1 MKNKIII
8 SLSVLVAGLS
18 AYLFYDSTNGD
29 MSEAEIK
36 TEFINLKSDYELL
49 QVDLENSMKDLA
61 ISNNTILM
69 QKSQIETLLKK
80 SAISEEELLVA
91 KQLMSEISQN
101 VLKEYNKRIEHL
113 QKDKAALNLQTEKD
127 AEKQKT
133 LLAQIKTLENDKKN
147 LNQQIEREKL
157 NSLKKDNLIKYASK
171 LSISN
176 FILKGVK
183 VRRNG
188 KEVQTDKAS
197 RIDKLDV
204 SFDINENLLAET
216 GEKELY
222 LVVHL
227 PDKTLATFSNKASG
241 TFLLNGEQKI
251 YSEKLMINYI
261 NGTNVTVTTQWENDD
276 FQRGNYVLEVYEKTP
291 SGIKNIGK
299 ATKALE

>member
-8 SLSVLVAGLS
+8 SLSALVVGLS

-36 TEFINLKSDYELL
+36 TEFMNLKSDYELL
-49 QVDLENSMKDLA
+49 QVDLENNMKDLA

-69 QKSQIETLLKK
+69 QKSQIETILKK
-80 SAISEEELLVA
+80 NAISEEELLVA

-101 VLKEYNKRIEHL
+101 VMKEYNKRIEHL

-133 LLAQIKTLENDKKN
+133 LLAQIKTLEKDKKN

-241 TFLLNGEQKI
+241 TFLLNGEQKV

>member
-8 SLSVLVAGLS
+8 SLSALVVGLS
-18 AYLFYDSTNGD
+18 AYLFYDSTNDD

-49 QVDLENSMKDLA
+49 QVDLENNMKDLA

-69 QKSQIETLLKK
+69 QKSQIETILKK
-80 SAISEEELLVA
+80 NAISEEELLVA

-133 LLAQIKTLENDKKN
+133 LLAQIKTLEKDKKN

-197 RIDKLDV
+197 RIDKLEV

-251 YSEKLMINYI
+251 YSEKLIINYI

>member
-8 SLSVLVAGLS
+8 SLSALVVGLS

-36 TEFINLKSDYELL
+36 TEFMNLKSDYELL
-49 QVDLENSMKDLA
+49 QVDLENNMKDLA

-80 SAISEEELLVA
+80 NAISEEELLVA

-101 VLKEYNKRIEHL
+101 VMKEYNKRIEHL

-133 LLAQIKTLENDKKN
+133 LLAQIKTLEKDKKN

-197 RIDKLDV
+197 RIDKLEV

-241 TFLLNGEQKI
+241 TFLLDGEQKV

>member
-8 SLSVLVAGLS
+8 SLSALVVGLS
-18 AYLFYDSTNGD
+18 AYLFYDSINGD

-36 TEFINLKSDYELL
+36 TEFMNLKSDYELL
-49 QVDLENSMKDLA
+49 QVDLENNMKDLA

-69 QKSQIETLLKK
+69 QKSQIETILKK
-80 SAISEEELLVA
+80 NAISEEELLVA

-101 VLKEYNKRIEHL
+101 VMKEYNKRIEHL

-241 TFLLNGEQKI
+241 TFLLNGEQKV

>member
-8 SLSVLVAGLS
+8 SLSALVVGLS

-36 TEFINLKSDYELL
+36 TEFMNLKSDYELL
-49 QVDLENSMKDLA
+49 QVDLENNMKDLV

-113 QKDKAALNLQTEKD
+113 QKDKADLNLQTEKD

-133 LLAQIKTLENDKKN
+133 LLAQIKTLEKDKKN

-197 RIDKLDV
+197 RIDKLEV

-222 LVVHL
+222 LVVYL

-241 TFLLNGEQKI
+241 TFLLNGEQKV

>member
-8 SLSVLVAGLS
+8 SLSALVVGLS

-36 TEFINLKSDYELL
+36 TEFMNLKSDYELL

-127 AEKQKT
+127 AEKQKS

-183 VRRNG
+183 IRRNG

-197 RIDKLDV
+197 RIDKLEV

-222 LVVHL
+222 LVVYL

-241 TFLLNGEQKI
+241 TFLLNGEQKV

>member
-8 SLSVLVAGLS
+8 SLSALVVGLS

-36 TEFINLKSDYELL
+36 TEFIDLKSDYELL

-69 QKSQIETLLKK
+69 QKSQIEALLKK

-113 QKDKAALNLQTEKD
+113 QKDKADLNLQTEKN
-127 AEKQKT
+127 AEKQKS

-147 LNQQIEREKL
+147 LNQQIEREKQ

-183 VRRNG
+183 IRRNG

-197 RIDKLDV
+197 RIDKLEV

-222 LVVHL
+222 LVVYL
-227 PDKTLATFSNKASG
+227 PDKTLATFSNKAPGAFS
-241 TFLLNGEQKI
+241 LNGEQKA

>member
-8 SLSVLVAGLS
+8 SLSALVVGLS

-36 TEFINLKSDYELL
+36 TEFMNLKSDYELL
-49 QVDLENSMKDLA
+49 QVDLENNMKDLA

-147 LNQQIEREKL
+147 LNQQIGREKL

-241 TFLLNGEQKI
+241 TFLLNGEQKV

>member
-8 SLSVLVAGLS
+8 SLSALVVGLS

-36 TEFINLKSDYELL
+36 TEFMNLKSDYELL

-69 QKSQIETLLKK
+69 QKSQIETILKK
-80 SAISEEELLVA
+80 NAISEEELLVA

-101 VLKEYNKRIEHL
+101 VMKEYNKRIEHL

-133 LLAQIKTLENDKKN
+133 LLAQIKTLEKDKKN
-147 LNQQIEREKL
+147 LNQQIGREKL

-241 TFLLNGEQKI
+241 TFLLDGEQKV

>member
-8 SLSVLVAGLS
+8 SLSALVVGLS

-36 TEFINLKSDYELL
+36 TEFMNLKSDYELL
-49 QVDLENSMKDLA
+49 QVDLENNMKDLA

-69 QKSQIETLLKK
+69 QKSQIETILKK
-80 SAISEEELLVA
+80 NAISEEELLVA

-133 LLAQIKTLENDKKN
+133 LLAQIKTLEKDKKN

-241 TFLLNGEQKI
+241 TFLLNGEQKV

>member
-8 SLSVLVAGLS
+8 SLSALVVGLS
-18 AYLFYDSTNGD
+18 AYLFYDSINGD

-36 TEFINLKSDYELL
+36 TEFMNLKSDYELL
-49 QVDLENSMKDLA
+49 QVDLENNMKDLA

-69 QKSQIETLLKK
+69 QKSQIETILKK
-80 SAISEEELLVA
+80 NAISEEELLVA

-241 TFLLNGEQKI
+241 TFSLNGEQKV

>member
-8 SLSVLVAGLS
+8 SLSALVVGLS

-36 TEFINLKSDYELL
+36 TEFMNLKSDYELL

-133 LLAQIKTLENDKKN
+133 LLAQIKTLEKDKKN

-241 TFLLNGEQKI
+241 TFLLNGEQKV

>member
-8 SLSVLVAGLS
+8 SLSALVVGLS
-18 AYLFYDSTNGD
+18 AYLFYDSINGD

-36 TEFINLKSDYELL
+36 TEFMNLKSDYELL
-49 QVDLENSMKDLA
+49 QVDLENNMKDLA

-69 QKSQIETLLKK
+69 QKSQIETILKK
-80 SAISEEELLVA
+80 NAISEEELLVA

-241 TFLLNGEQKI
+241 TFLLNGEQKV

>member
-8 SLSVLVAGLS
+8 SLSALVVGLS

-36 TEFINLKSDYELL
+36 TEFMNLKSDYELL
-49 QVDLENSMKDLA
+49 QVDLENNMKDLA

-69 QKSQIETLLKK
+69 QKSQIETILKK
-80 SAISEEELLVA
+80 NAISEEELLVA

-101 VLKEYNKRIEHL
+101 VMKEYNKRIEHL

-133 LLAQIKTLENDKKN
+133 LLAQIKTLEKDKKN

-183 VRRNG
+183 VRRSG

-197 RIDKLDV
+197 RIDKLEV

-241 TFLLNGEQKI
+241 TFLLNGEQKV

>member
-1 MKNKIII
+1 M
-8 SLSVLVAGLS
+8 
-18 AYLFYDSTNGD
+18 
-29 MSEAEIK
+29 
-36 TEFINLKSDYELL
+36 
-49 QVDLENSMKDLA
+49 
-61 ISNNTILM
+61 
-69 QKSQIETLLKK
+69 
-80 SAISEEELLVA
+80 
-91 KQLMSEISQN
+91 
-101 VLKEYNKRIEHL
+101 KEYNKRIEHL

-133 LLAQIKTLENDKKN
+133 LLAQIKTLEKDKKN

-197 RIDKLDV
+197 RIDKLEV

-241 TFLLNGEQKI
+241 TFLLDGEQKV